1 MQSLHEDEAISI
13 CHVLIIGRAGVEL
26 LWMLHSMRLR
36 SNPTLEY
43 LHPPLKL
50 DVVFILLSSQV
61 VGVNNDHD
69 GPVALAGW
77 TVIVGDLKKQ
87 KRGRTTIIVE
97 L

>member
-1 MQSLHEDEAISI
+1 
-13 CHVLIIGRAGVEL
+13 
-26 LWMLHSMRLR
+26 MLHLTRLC
-36 SNPTLEY
+36 SNPPLEY

-50 DVVFILLSSQV
+50 DVVFILLLSQV

-77 TVIVGDLKKQ
+77 TVEVGDLKKQ